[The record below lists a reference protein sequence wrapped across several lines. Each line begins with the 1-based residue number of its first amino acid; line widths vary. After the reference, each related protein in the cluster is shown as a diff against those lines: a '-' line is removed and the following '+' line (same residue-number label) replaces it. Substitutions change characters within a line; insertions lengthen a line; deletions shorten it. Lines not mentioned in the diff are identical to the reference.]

1 MKPNRCDAIK
11 AFKPS
16 LKYPLPEFSSANLAS
31 RNFNGVAVLEDRWY

>member
-1 MKPNRCDAIK
+1 MEPNRCIAIK

-31 RNFNGVAVLEDRWY
+31 DNFNDVSVFEDRRY